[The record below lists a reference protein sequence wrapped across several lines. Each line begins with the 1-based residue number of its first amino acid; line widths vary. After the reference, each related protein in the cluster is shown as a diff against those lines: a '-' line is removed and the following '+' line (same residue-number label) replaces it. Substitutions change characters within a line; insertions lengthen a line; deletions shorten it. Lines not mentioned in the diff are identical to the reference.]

1 MKERCLVNQSIGTE
15 MVFNFTVKTHRCIL
29 INGEIYSQNTTNN
42 KVLKFVNGLC
52 IHKLD

>member
-1 MKERCLVNQSIGTE
+1 MSQSIGNEITS
-15 MVFNFTVKTHRCIL
+15 NFTVKTHRYIL
-29 INGEIYSQNTTNN
+29 INENIYSQNTANN